1 MLPFFA
7 CSSAIWHTFT
17 HSSYTCWQSW
27 CSYKCGSHT
36 IYASHTHTLT
46 LNITLKFGMHS
57 HKLALK
63 RNCLS
68 YCERQKDIYKWE
80 PKINDW
86 KKRALTRKIINK
98 RSDTISAW
106 NCTKN
111 LCWWV
116 ANKITLKPIK
126 STQQVWN
133 LSSRRDV
140 MNEAKTLREW
150 ERERKKRASVQL
162 KYSNANCT
170 WNGTQC
176 SKFFFA
182 MCLAYWHTLCYYA
195 HNLIYYR
202 RKRERKNIC
211 QDKYADD
218 DVSAAIHNTIR

>member
-1 MLPFFA
+1 MKCFPFLPVRLQFG
-7 CSSAIWHTFT
+7 TR
-17 HSSYTCWQSW
+17 
-27 CSYKCGSHT
+27 SHT
-36 IYASHTHTLT
+36 AHIPVDKVDVHINANHIPYTHRIHTHTLT

-63 RNCLS
+63 RNCLL

-98 RSDTISAW
+98 RSDRISAW

-116 ANKITLKPIK
+116 ANKIALKPIK

-133 LSSRRDV
+133 LLSRRDV

-150 ERERKKRASVQL
+150 ERERKKR
-162 KYSNANCT
+162 KCT
-170 WNGTQC
+170 TEVFERKLHMEWDTVFKVFFCNVFGILTYIMLLCTQFDLLP
-176 SKFFFA
+176 SQ
-182 MCLAYWHTLCYYA
+182 
-195 HNLIYYR
+195 
-202 RKRERKNIC
+202 KREKKHLPR
-211 QDKYADD
+211 Q
-218 DVSAAIHNTIR
+218 IRWWRC